1 MKKGTF
7 HYSDFHTIEQMK
19 ADWSIVEETQWNTI
33 VNEVRSKIPAMSED
47 ELFLIW
53 MPLKKSYL
61 SGYVGKIKEL
71 KFLNKRTHEQL
82 SGHHRH
88 REEHRSLF
96 QARKHRPASLSPLS
110 DDFVSNRCECRTCA
124 SPCEALRGA
133 KEQPC
138 LFELMKTFVHKYSD
152 WTLKAFF
159 RALVDHPALSV
170 PEPSDEAEFQL
181 NEDTRRDWE
190 KIREAVAA
198 AGPGV
203 TGGSKSNDLIVDLVP
218 EKKLWNLLLALRK
231 HRKTTPLCWD
241 SSVLEL
247 QLDLKPLPLLDL
259 PLPDQMIRY
268 LIWEIGKRPS
278 LHSMSRT
285 VFSKTGMIPESPLQ
299 AQNAWAEMVFIM
311 EAKFGYADE
320 GEIIKTWIAL
330 RSAYLYG
337 EADVGKWEMLLGYLD
352 HMRHHHLGLGRSS
365 RRENEGL

>member
-1 MKKGTF
+1 
-7 HYSDFHTIEQMK
+7 
-19 ADWSIVEETQWNTI
+19 
-33 VNEVRSKIPAMSED
+33 
-47 ELFLIW
+47 

-71 KFLNKRTHEQL
+71 KFLNKLKGRTSNCPATIVTERSTEACFRQENTVRLRFLLCQMTSFPTYANVGRVHRRVKPFEEQ
-82 SGHHRH
+82 G
-88 REEHRSLF
+88 
-96 QARKHRPASLSPLS
+96 
-110 DDFVSNRCECRTCA
+110 
-124 SPCEALRGA
+124 
-133 KEQPC
+133 EQPC

-190 KIREAVAA
+190 KIREAVDA

-203 TGGSKSNDLIVDLVP
+203 TVP

>member
-1 MKKGTF
+1 
-7 HYSDFHTIEQMK
+7 
-19 ADWSIVEETQWNTI
+19 
-33 VNEVRSKIPAMSED
+33 
-47 ELFLIW
+47 
-53 MPLKKSYL
+53 
-61 SGYVGKIKEL
+61 
-71 KFLNKRTHEQL
+71 
-82 SGHHRH
+82 
-88 REEHRSLF
+88 
-96 QARKHRPASLSPLS
+96 
-110 DDFVSNRCECRTCA
+110 
-124 SPCEALRGA
+124 
-133 KEQPC
+133 
-138 LFELMKTFVHKYSD
+138 MKTFVHKYSD

-203 TGGSKSNDLIVDLVP
+203 TVP